1 MPVRGDFNVLKF
13 ETYEEYLRSFTR
25 IEEYRYLGN
34 KRIINALVKLG
45 YRTNATIYE
54 EEEFYAV
61 KKNLLDLINPKSIIT
76 TLFSC
81 YLKGKDPA
89 LVALAEREERNM
101 QKKLSTIIFIQMRQC
116 SGFDTSGYIDYA
128 DSLRACSLHMLG
140 ATNWRLVF
148 EERILLQPNR
158 THLSFYDWHSG
169 TVHFNHSDNYEVM
182 RFGTSLTFKHKGDH
196 KIIPVTMVD
205 SPHKDNVKRT
215 FIRSPLYGCIIL
227 YDHIVRK
234 PS

>member
-101 QKKLSTIIFIQMRQC
+101 QKKLSC
-116 SGFDTSGYIDYA
+116 
-128 DSLRACSLHMLG
+128 
-140 ATNWRLVF
+140 
-148 EERILLQPNR
+148 LQSRP
-158 THLSFYDWHSG
+158 LFSFKCGSAVASIHR
-169 TVHFNHSDNYEVM
+169 V
-182 RFGTSLTFKHKGDH
+182 
-196 KIIPVTMVD
+196 I
-205 SPHKDNVKRT
+205 
-215 FIRSPLYGCIIL
+215 
-227 YDHIVRK
+227 
-234 PS
+234 

>member
-1 MPVRGDFNVLKF
+1 MRWLSLAIAPMPQSMRRK
-13 ETYEEYLRSFTR
+13 SFM
-25 IEEYRYLGN
+25 L
-34 KRIINALVKLG
+34 
-45 YRTNATIYE
+45 
-54 EEEFYAV
+54 
-61 KKNLLDLINPKSIIT
+61 
-76 TLFSC
+76 C